1 MIRIEESGEGMA
13 ALYRGAETFTVRPA
27 WRARDRRA
35 EGRARERTLAK
46 EEISRRVQWQLTLLF
61 ASFLLL
67 SGCMGPV
74 SQKKPTFDFEKEMAG
89 ARAVDP
95 APRSVDGSLWSS
107 RMRGSL
113 VSDNKAREVGDVVTI
128 SIVESAK
135 ASKEATTKT
144 ARTSGLE
151 ASWSGV
157 YDALGSQWNVGGKPL
172 GTSHKVD
179 FANNFDGQG
188 ATTRSSAM
196 TAFITARV
204 VHVLPNGNLLVRG
217 SREVR
222 LNNENQFIY
231 LQGII
236 RPEDVSSSNVVLSTF
251 VAEAV
256 IEMNGQGSVS
266 DKQRPGWVARALD
279 WAWPF

>member
-1 MIRIEESGEGMA
+1 M
-13 ALYRGAETFTVRPA
+13 V
-27 WRARDRRA
+27 
-35 EGRARERTLAK
+35 
-46 EEISRRVQWQLTLLF
+46 
-61 ASFLLL
+61 
-67 SGCMGPV
+67 
-74 SQKKPTFDFEKEMAG
+74 G
-89 ARAVDP
+89 ARSVEP
-95 APRSVDGSLWSS
+95 APRPVDGSLWSP

-113 VSDNKAREVGDVVTI
+113 FSDNKAREVGDVVTI

-144 ARTSGLE
+144 ARTSGMQ
-151 ASWSGV
+151 ADWSGV
-157 YDALGSQWNVGGKPL
+157 FDALGSQWNVGKNPL
-172 GTSHKVD
+172 GTSHKID

-196 TAFITARV
+196 TAYITARV

-222 LNNENQFIY
+222 VNNENQFIY
-231 LQGII
+231 LQGIV
-236 RPEDVSSSNVVLSTF
+236 RPEDVSASNVVLSTY

-266 DKQRPGWVARALD
+266 DKQRPGWLARAMD

>member
-1 MIRIEESGEGMA
+1 MTRIDETWEGRA
-13 ALYRGAETFTVRPA
+13 ALYRGVETFTARPS
-27 WRARDRRA
+27 WKVRDRRA
-35 EGRARERTLAK
+35 EGRARERTLRK
-46 EEISRRVQWQLTLLF
+46 EETVRRVQWQMALLL
-61 ASFLLL
+61 AACLLL

-74 SQKKPTFDFEKEMAG
+74 SQKKPTFDFEKEMAA
-89 ARAVDP
+89 ARIVEL
-95 APRSVDGSLWSS
+95 APRPVDGSLWAP

-113 VSDNKAREVGDVVTI
+113 FSDNKAREVGDVVTI

-144 ARTSGLE
+144 ARTSGMQ
-151 ASWSGV
+151 ADWSGV
-157 YDALGSQWNVGGKPL
+157 FDALGSQWNVGKNPL
-172 GTSHKVD
+172 GTSHKID

-196 TAFITARV
+196 TAYITARV

-222 LNNENQFIY
+222 VNNENQFIY
-231 LQGII
+231 LQGIV
-236 RPEDVSSSNVVLSTF
+236 RPEDVSSSNVVLSTY

-266 DKQRPGWVARALD
+266 DKQRPGWLARAMD